1 MWGTV
6 SKRSGTSALATNS
19 DEQDPA
25 ARRRVLHAR
34 YKLLRQLEAQVPA
47 AVAQQDDEDE
57 NEQSED
63 EDQGRG
69 ECWLSKVLAGS
80 LTLAVAAF
88 ICYVLALHRQRLR
101 ALFELAQNEP
111 AQT

>member
-1 MWGTV
+1 V
-6 SKRSGTSALATNS
+6 
-19 DEQDPA
+19 
-25 ARRRVLHAR
+25 
-34 YKLLRQLEAQVPA
+34 
-47 AVAQQDDEDE
+47 
-57 NEQSED
+57 
-63 EDQGRG
+63 
-69 ECWLSKVLAGS
+69 